1 MKEEYAYPDYINKDN
16 VYYLNPNDLDDIN
29 EENLFLAFINNNLN
43 VLASIDGLI
52 YNFNTHKYLNDEKIT
67 FAKSFKEVFPNNS
80 WRLIYIINHGLIQV
94 DLDDDKC
101 YLLDEFTEKY
111 QNIIDEKAKEKIIKN
126 TYFLKDYIYLNA
138 KNLKNINN
146 SNIFLAILEENKKVN
161 LLEDLY
167 NDENMMR
174 ITYEGVEDLALILK
188 GMVKSGKINL
198 NDITIDEYL
207 ENFKN
212 KAYDDLDKYWY
223 AVFNSKNTFAHFIAS
238 INGHIY
244 DFSENQFI
252 NLNRISI
259 NYAISLN
266 ELAPNCHF
274 SLSYNEAGKLIC
286 LNIAEDMIDLL
297 AAFQTID
304 SETVDKL
311 AKIGEDGV
319 IKELEE
325 LNINKDKLDKLFSYF
340 KLDIDTLINNFKDS
354 TNEILREGIS
364 EIEELQIYIDKFNL
378 NECVF
383 TPYLARGLEIYTGT
397 IWEVFDKQ
405 KRITS
410 SIGAGGRYD
419 KIITNFIDDGNVYP
433 AVGMTFGLV
442 PIYEIM
448 SLEKKN
454 SSVYDLYIIPMDTKY
469 ESLLLAKKLRDNGV
483 KVIIEMN
490 NKKVKKAFEWAN
502 KNHIPFVTV
511 IGETEINTE
520 IIKIKNM
527 NESSEKE
534 VNINDINSI
543 LNIINKID

>member
-1 MKEEYAYPDYINKDN
+1 M
-16 VYYLNPNDLDDIN
+16 
-29 EENLFLAFINNNLN
+29 NNN
-43 VLASIDGLI
+43 I
-52 YNFNTHKYLNDEKIT
+52 
-67 FAKSFKEVFPNNS
+67 
-80 WRLIYIINHGLIQV
+80 
-94 DLDDDKC
+94 
-101 YLLDEFTEKY
+101 
-111 QNIIDEKAKEKIIKN
+111 
-126 TYFLKDYIYLNA
+126 
-138 KNLKNINN
+138 LKNIKGTFDSLPNEQIVKNQIISKLKNN
-146 SNIFLAILEENKKVN
+146 FEAYGYLPLETSILC
-161 LLEDLY
+161 
-167 NDENMMR
+167 
-174 ITYEGVEDLALILK
+174 
-188 GMVKSGKINL
+188 
-198 NDITIDEYL
+198 
-207 ENFKN
+207 
-212 KAYDDLDKYWY
+212 
-223 AVFNSKNTFAHFIAS
+223 
-238 INGHIY
+238 
-244 DFSENQFI
+244 
-252 NLNRISI
+252 
-259 NYAISLN
+259 NY
-266 ELAPNCHF
+266 
-274 SLSYNEAGKLIC
+274 
-286 LNIAEDMIDLL
+286 DLL
-297 AAFQTID
+297 ASKYAGGAEILKEVYTLKDQGNRDIGLRYDLTVPFSKVIAANVNKEISLPFRRYEIGKVFRDGPVKLGRNREFYQCDVDLCGISGIYPEIEMLLMASKCYKD
-304 SETVDKL
+304 LGINIEIEWNNRKVLSGLIKECNIEEEYISRVILSVDKL

>member
-1 MKEEYAYPDYINKDN
+1 M
-16 VYYLNPNDLDDIN
+16 
-29 EENLFLAFINNNLN
+29 NNN
-43 VLASIDGLI
+43 I
-52 YNFNTHKYLNDEKIT
+52 
-67 FAKSFKEVFPNNS
+67 
-80 WRLIYIINHGLIQV
+80 
-94 DLDDDKC
+94 
-101 YLLDEFTEKY
+101 
-111 QNIIDEKAKEKIIKN
+111 
-126 TYFLKDYIYLNA
+126 
-138 KNLKNINN
+138 LKNIKGTFDSLPNEQIVKNQIISKLKNN
-146 SNIFLAILEENKKVN
+146 FEAYGYLPLETSILC
-161 LLEDLY
+161 
-167 NDENMMR
+167 
-174 ITYEGVEDLALILK
+174 
-188 GMVKSGKINL
+188 
-198 NDITIDEYL
+198 
-207 ENFKN
+207 
-212 KAYDDLDKYWY
+212 
-223 AVFNSKNTFAHFIAS
+223 
-238 INGHIY
+238 
-244 DFSENQFI
+244 
-252 NLNRISI
+252 
-259 NYAISLN
+259 NY
-266 ELAPNCHF
+266 
-274 SLSYNEAGKLIC
+274 
-286 LNIAEDMIDLL
+286 DLL
-297 AAFQTID
+297 ASKYAGGAEILKEVYTLKDQGNRDIGLRYDLTVPFSKVIAANVNKEISLPFRRYEIGKVFRDGPVKLGRNREFYQCDVDLCGISGIYPEIEMLLMASKCYKD
-304 SETVDKL
+304 LGINIEIEWNNRKVLSGLIKECNIEEEYISRVILSVDKL

-354 TNEILREGIS
+354 TNEILKEGIS
-364 EIEELQIYIDKFNL
+364 EIEELQTYINKFNL

-397 IWEVFDKQ
+397 IWEVFDRQ

-502 KNHIPFVTV
+502 KNNVPFVTV

>member
-1 MKEEYAYPDYINKDN
+1 M
-16 VYYLNPNDLDDIN
+16 
-29 EENLFLAFINNNLN
+29 NNN
-43 VLASIDGLI
+43 I
-52 YNFNTHKYLNDEKIT
+52 
-67 FAKSFKEVFPNNS
+67 
-80 WRLIYIINHGLIQV
+80 
-94 DLDDDKC
+94 
-101 YLLDEFTEKY
+101 
-111 QNIIDEKAKEKIIKN
+111 
-126 TYFLKDYIYLNA
+126 
-138 KNLKNINN
+138 LKNIKGTFDSLPNEQIVKNQIISKLKNN
-146 SNIFLAILEENKKVN
+146 FEAYGYLPLETSILC
-161 LLEDLY
+161 
-167 NDENMMR
+167 
-174 ITYEGVEDLALILK
+174 
-188 GMVKSGKINL
+188 
-198 NDITIDEYL
+198 
-207 ENFKN
+207 
-212 KAYDDLDKYWY
+212 
-223 AVFNSKNTFAHFIAS
+223 
-238 INGHIY
+238 
-244 DFSENQFI
+244 
-252 NLNRISI
+252 
-259 NYAISLN
+259 NY
-266 ELAPNCHF
+266 
-274 SLSYNEAGKLIC
+274 
-286 LNIAEDMIDLL
+286 DLL
-297 AAFQTID
+297 ASKYAGGAEILKEVYTLKDQGNRDIGLRYDLTVPFSKVIAANVNKEISLPFRRYEIGKVFRDGPVKLGRNREFYQCDVDLCGISGIYPEIEMLLMASKCYKD
-304 SETVDKL
+304 LGINIEIEWNNRKVLSGLIKECNIEEEYISRVILSVDKL

-325 LNINKDKLDKLFSYF
+325 LNITKDKLDKLFSYF
-340 KLDIDTLINNFKDS
+340 KLDIDTLIDNFKDS
-354 TNEILREGIS
+354 TNEILKEGIS
-364 EIEELQIYIDKFNL
+364 EIEEFQTYINKFNL

-502 KNHIPFVTV
+502 KNNVPFVTV

-543 LNIINKID
+543 LSIINKID